1 MTRSTVFVA
10 NIIATDETCRVDT
23 AIVAFGA
30 AILGAFAGGLAAAL
44 GSDWAQVRQLRRAAR
59 IHMFSD
65 LLSEFNPES
74 GLPLRR
80 FPRMTDIEPL
90 KPSERE
96 VLDALRRS
104 AVVAGKTEVELVAC
118 VREAWEI
125 WRPPLSSSDVTA
137 AAAMTGLDSGLRVP
151 AFTVRDRDAEKL
163 ALDEAVVKLSD
174 HLEKSISRHRGARR

>member
-1 MTRSTVFVA
+1 
-10 NIIATDETCRVDT
+10 
-23 AIVAFGA
+23 
-30 AILGAFAGGLAAAL
+30 
-44 GSDWAQVRQLRRAAR
+44 
-59 IHMFSD
+59 MFSD

-74 GLPLRR
+74 GLPPTRR

-96 VLDALRRS
+96 VLDRRACGS

-118 VREAWEI
+118 FVAAWEI